1 MLPVSLSSIP
11 VHLATG
17 STDMRKGINGL
28 ASEIYEYFEADI
40 FSNSL
45 FAFCSHSRKLVKIIY
60 WDSNGFC
67 LWSKKLQKGRFRWPE
82 DEEDVL
88 SITSKELAWLLS
100 GLEVKQ
106 QVKFQSLQYKT
117 LT

>member
-1 MLPVSLSSIP
+1 MSIPSIP

-28 ASEIYEYFEADI
+28 SAEVYEYFDADI

-45 FAFCSHSRKLVKIIY
+45 FAFCNRSRKIIKILY
-60 WDSNGFC
+60 WETNGFC
-67 LWSKKLQKGRFRWPE
+67 LWVKQLQKGCYKWPE
-82 DEEDVL
+82 NEDDVL
-88 SITSKELAWLLS
+88 KITSRELAWILS
-100 GLEVKQ
+100 GLDVKQ
-106 QVKFQSLQYKT
+106 KSNHRPLHYSV